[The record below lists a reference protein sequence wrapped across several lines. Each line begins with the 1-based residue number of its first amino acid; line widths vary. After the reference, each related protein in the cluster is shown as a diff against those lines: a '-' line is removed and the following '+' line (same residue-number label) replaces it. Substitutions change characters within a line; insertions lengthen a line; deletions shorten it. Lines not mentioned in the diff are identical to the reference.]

1 MTADEIFHNSV
12 RFAGIPAQF
21 AKPLEEPQV
30 TGGRRLAHRA
40 QCVLGYVLGGDL
52 ESPADMDLA
61 SRGCSG
67 DKGIS
72 KLSMS
77 LAAKASLS

>member
-1 MTADEIFHNSV
+1 MAADEIFHNGV
-12 RFAGIPAQF
+12 RLVGIPAQF
-21 AKPLEEPQV
+21 AEPLDEPQV
-30 TGGRRLAHRA
+30 TGCRRLAHGA
-40 QCVLGYVLGGDL
+40 QYRLGDVLGGDL